1 MSLNVISRMVFRVLV
16 AATVAIMYFARRSGG
31 KMNPFIF
38 LPFYYWF
45 VASVFVFGAFGVIA
59 AVKAW
64 RDPGNRRAYLFDVL
78 LAAAWVPYWFA
89 NLR

>member
-1 MSLNVISRMVFRVLV
+1 MFRIVFRVLV
-16 AATVAIMYFARRSGG
+16 GVTLTVMYLARRSGG
-31 KMNPFIF
+31 RMNPFLF
-38 LPFYYWF
+38 VPFYYWF
-45 VASVFVFGAFGVIA
+45 MASAFVFGAFGLMS

-78 LAAAWVPYWFA
+78 LAASWVPYWLA